1 LSRSLFRGLGRERE
15 SEQER
20 DEGEGKGKEKGRE
33 RRCHAT
39 VPIVPVIVDTQE
51 DLQYS
56 EHTCHLS
63 KAMLNA

>member
-1 LSRSLFRGLGRERE
+1 VSKRGTRERE
-15 SEQER
+15 KEKKR
-20 DEGEGKGKEKGRE
+20 EGKGDVMQS
-33 RRCHAT
+33 

>member
-1 LSRSLFRGLGRERE
+1 MSKRGTR
-15 SEQER
+15 
-20 DEGEGKGKEKGRE
+20 EGKGKAKGRE
-33 RRCHAT
+33 RRYYAISSNYAT
-39 VPIVPVIVDTQE
+39 VPIMPVIVDTQE

>member
-1 LSRSLFRGLGRERE
+1 MSKRGTR
-15 SEQER
+15 
-20 DEGEGKGKEKGRE
+20 EGKGKAKGRE
-33 RRCHAT
+33 GRYYAT
-39 VPIVPVIVDTQE
+39 VPIMPVIVDTQE